1 MEVQLD
7 EKISL
12 YIYFLEEN
20 PGVAKAS
27 NQTSRAGSKHTS
39 LKNVNRRFALN
50 VYCSYEYNWKDK
62 NPITEKEKK
71 EREKENRFIQLLYE
85 NENEFRLC
93 SWSYCQANNWNVN
106 FLGIEGEFWLWR
118 WLFLLF
124 QDQMLLILLVFANV
138 EIFRLF
144 SALSS
149 FTCNLFTSCRYL
161 DSQLNKLFA
170 DPRAS

>member
-20 PGVAKAS
+20 PGLAKAS

-39 LKNVNRRFALN
+39 PRNVNRRFALN

-71 EREKENRFIQLLYE
+71 ERKKTDSFNCYTKMKTNSDYVPEAIVKLT
-85 NENEFRLC
+85 
-93 SWSYCQANNWNVN
+93 
-106 FLGIEGEFWLWR
+106 IE
-118 WLFLLF
+118 
-124 QDQMLLILLVFANV
+124 MLI
-138 EIFRLF
+138 
-144 SALSS
+144 S
-149 FTCNLFTSCRYL
+149 
-161 DSQLNKLFA
+161 
-170 DPRAS
+170 